1 VVAKIKRQV
10 NIWVDQEVYDALREV
25 SEKRRV
31 SMAWIA
37 REALLRY
44 LPKKK
49 GTVECPKSSGSS

>member
-49 GTVECPKSSGSS
+49 GKADEPKDG